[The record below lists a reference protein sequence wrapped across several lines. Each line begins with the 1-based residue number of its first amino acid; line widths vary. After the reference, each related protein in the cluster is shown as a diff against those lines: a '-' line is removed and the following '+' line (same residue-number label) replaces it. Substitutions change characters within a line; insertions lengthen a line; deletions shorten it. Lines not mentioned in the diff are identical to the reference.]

1 MNEKFRSLNILKP
14 EDFVFWYMC
23 GDTVVSPG
31 LASAAKAA
39 FFFFFIPFM
48 LLAID
53 SHRRFLSREKV
64 KPWFCVSFIDIKR
77 GSSSFNCYLS
87 PSDGGK
93 WLFK

>member
-1 MNEKFRSLNILKP
+1 
-14 EDFVFWYMC
+14 
-23 GDTVVSPG
+23 
-31 LASAAKAA
+31 
-39 FFFFFIPFM
+39 M

-64 KPWFCVSFIDIKR
+64 KPWFCVSFLDIKR

>member
-39 FFFFFIPFM
+39 FFFFFYPI
-48 LLAID
+48 
-53 SHRRFLSREKV
+53 HV
-64 KPWFCVSFIDIKR
+64 VS
-77 GSSSFNCYLS
+77 N
-87 PSDGGK
+87 
-93 WLFK
+93 